1 MDGEWVV
8 EAGRKG
14 NGHKTGMV
22 GGMERE
28 VKGVYRGEGNSL
40 GLGKGEG

>member
-28 VKGVYRGEGNSL
+28 VKGVMVRRGRN
-40 GLGKGEG
+40 GKR